1 MEFIKKNELDYLLT
15 HRSKPSV
22 SIFIS
27 TNIAGKEVLENQDK
41 TKLKSKWDQCSR
53 DLKKKGFTSEK
64 IEKIGKPIQELVED
78 EKFWKYQSYGLA
90 LFAAENF
97 FQKFRLPINFKD
109 HTYISD
115 HFYVRSLA
123 EALTANEKFYVLALQ
138 LEEVKLYEAT
148 EFSILEVNVKDHVPA
163 NINERVG
170 YDYEEKHLQVRGQQQ
185 NDAGGSMFHG
195 QGAGNREEKEEIFNF
210 FNAVDKGITKVLQG
224 EKAPLVVYSQDYLFP
239 IYKEANS
246 YKKLHEKPVKGNPND
261 VGVAGLHEKA
271 VDLLEDYF
279 KADKRKKLEQY
290 EEAKP
295 EMKNDVV
302 HDIIPFA
309 FEGKIDTLF
318 LENRAELWGIFDENQ
333 QKVEIH
339 EERNDES
346 LSLMNFAA
354 MHVLKNDGNIYL
366 VDSAFMP
373 SKETKMN
380 AVLRYS

>member
-1 MEFIKKNELDYLLT
+1 MELIKKNQLNDLLT
-15 HRSKPSV
+15 HWSEPCV
-22 SIFIS
+22 SIFMH

-53 DLKKKGFTSEK
+53 ELKKKGFTSER
-64 IEKIGKPIQELVED
+64 IEQIGKPIQELLED
-78 EKFWKYQSYGLA
+78 EKFWKHQSHGLA
-90 LFAAENF
+90 LFAAEDF
-97 FQKFRLPINFKD
+97 FQEFRLPTNFED

-123 EALTANEKFYVLALQ
+123 DVLSANHKFYVLALQ
-138 LEEVKLYEAT
+138 LEEVKLYKAT
-148 EFSILEVNVKDHVPA
+148 EFSFSEVQVKDDVPA
-163 NINERVG
+163 NINDVVG
-170 YDYEEKHLQVRGQQQ
+170 YDYEEKHLQVRNQQQ

-195 QGAGNREEKEEIFNF
+195 QGAGNREEKEEIFRF
-210 FNAVDKGITKVLQG
+210 FNAVDKGIVKVLQG
-224 EKAPLVVYSQDYLFP
+224 ESVPLVVYCQDYLFP

-246 YKKLHEKPVKGNPND
+246 YQKLYEKPVKGNPND
-261 VGVAGLHEKA
+261 VDVNGLHENA

-279 KADKRKKLEQY
+279 ESEKRKKLKRY

-318 LENRAELWGIFDENQ
+318 LENREELWGSFEENQ

-339 EERNDES
+339 EDRNDES

-354 MHVLKNDGNIYL
+354 MQVLKNDGTVYL
-366 VDSAFMP
+366 MNSAFMP
-373 SKETKMN
+373 SKATKMN
-380 AVLRYS
+380 ALLRYS